1 MYRKRYSIRKES
13 KVEEMRKT
21 YVVSAKRSAVGSFLG
36 SLTTVKPAQL
46 GGTVVKGL
54 LEDAN
59 VAPELVDE
67 VLCGNVLS
75 AGLGQNIGRQV
86 LLAAGIPE
94 TVCAHSLNM
103 VCGSG
108 LRTVM
113 EGFMS
118 IQTGFNDI
126 VVAGGVESMSGA
138 PYLTPA
144 NTRTGNKMGDFK
156 CVDHMIY
163 DALTDAMHGIHMGVT
178 AENIAKKYNI
188 TREMQDAFAYGSQQK
203 AIAAVDAGVFKDEI
217 VPVEVKLRKETISFD
232 TDEHPNRKS
241 TPEKLANLR
250 PAFIKDGSV
259 TAGNAS
265 GINDGASFVLLA
277 SEDAVKKYN
286 LTPLCEVVGI
296 GQGGVDPLTMGLGP
310 TPAIRQALKIANIE
324 LKDIDLI
331 ELNEA
336 FAAQSLGV
344 VHELVEEH
352 GIDREEFL
360 SKTNVNGGAIALG
373 HPVGASGN
381 RILVT
386 LIHEMAR
393 RGCEY
398 GLASLCI
405 GGGQGTAVI
414 IKRP

>member
-1 MYRKRYSIRKES
+1 MK
-13 KVEEMRKT
+13 KT
-21 YVVSAKRSAVGSFLG
+21 YVVSAKRSAIGSFLG
-36 SLTTVKPAQL
+36 SLTTVNPADL
-46 GGTVVKGL
+46 GATVVKAL

-59 VAPELVDE
+59 VAPENVDE
-67 VLCGNVLS
+67 VLCGNVLG
-75 AGLGQNIGRQV
+75 AGLGQNVGRQV
-86 LLAAGIPE
+86 AIKAGIPE
-94 TVCAHSLNM
+94 TVCAHSVNM

-113 EGFMS
+113 EGVMS

-138 PYLTPA
+138 PYLIPA

-156 CVDHMIY
+156 VVDHMIY
-163 DALTDAMHGIHMGVT
+163 DALTDAFDNIHMGIT
-178 AENIAKKYNI
+178 AENIADKYGI
-188 TREMQDAFAYGSQQK
+188 TREMQDEFAYTSQTK
-203 AIAAVDAGVFKDEI
+203 AIAAVDSGRFKDEI
-217 VPVEVKLRKETISFD
+217 VPVEVKMRKEIVTFD

-241 TPEKLANLR
+241 NPEKLAKLR
-250 PAFIKDGSV
+250 PAFKKDGTV

-277 SEDAVKKYN
+277 SEEAVEKYN
-286 LTPLCEVVGI
+286 LTPICEIVGI
-296 GQGGVDPLTMGLGP
+296 GQGGVDPKVMGLGP
-310 TPAIRQALKIANIE
+310 TPAIRHALQNADMKLDEIE
-324 LKDIDLI
+324 LV

-344 VHELVEEH
+344 IHELVEEH
-352 GIDREEFL
+352 GIDREAFMA
-360 SKTNVNGGAIALG
+360 KTNVNGGAIALG

-381 RILVT
+381 RILVS
-386 LIHEMAR
+386 LIHEMVKRDAKT
-393 RGCEY
+393 

-414 IKRP
+414 VKR

>member
-1 MYRKRYSIRKES
+1 MK
-13 KVEEMRKT
+13 KT
-21 YVVSAKRSAVGSFLG
+21 YVISAKRSAIGSFLG
-36 SLTTVKPAQL
+36 SLTTVSPLDL
-46 GGTVVKGL
+46 GSTVVKAL
-54 LEDAN
+54 LEDAK
-59 VAPELVDE
+59 VAPENVDE
-67 VLCGNVLS
+67 LICGNVLG
-75 AGLGQNIGRQV
+75 AGLGQNIARQI
-86 LLAAGIPE
+86 LLEAGIPE
-94 TVCAHSLNM
+94 TVCAHSVNM

-113 EGFMS
+113 EGVMS

-126 VVAGGVESMSGA
+126 VIAGGVESMSGA
-138 PYLTPA
+138 PYLIPA

-156 CVDHMIY
+156 VTDHMIY
-163 DALTDAMHGIHMGVT
+163 DALTDAKHKIHMGVT
-178 AENIAKKYNI
+178 AENIAKKYDI
-188 TREMQDAFAYGSQQK
+188 TREMQDEFAYASQQK
-203 AIAAVDAGVFKDEI
+203 AIAAVDSGRFKDEI
-217 VPVEVKLRKETISFD
+217 VPVEVKLRKETVIFD

-241 TPEKLANLR
+241 NPEKLAKLR
-250 PAFIKDGSV
+250 PAFIKDGTV

-277 SEDAVKKYN
+277 SEEAVEKYN

-310 TPAIRQALKIANIE
+310 TPAIRNALNYADLKLQDIE
-324 LKDIDLI
+324 LV

-344 VHELVEEH
+344 IHELVEEH
-352 GIDREEFL
+352 GIDREEFMQ
-360 SKTNVNGGAIALG
+360 KTNVNGGAIALG

-381 RILVT
+381 RILVS
-386 LIHEMAR
+386 LIHEMIKRDAKL
-393 RGCEY
+393 

-414 IKRP
+414 VKRP